1 MFSSRSPMGPG
12 LILSLYSEMIF
23 VYGVRE
29 KLISFFNMAVQF
41 SQYHLLKENV
51 LFPLYIFGFFAI
63 NYLTL
68 SMWLRGGYYTHVVML
83 GKNI

>member
-29 KLISFFNMAVQF
+29 KLISFFNMSV
-41 SQYHLLKENV
+41 
-51 LFPLYIFGFFAI
+51 
-63 NYLTL
+63 
-68 SMWLRGGYYTHVVML
+68 
-83 GKNI
+83 